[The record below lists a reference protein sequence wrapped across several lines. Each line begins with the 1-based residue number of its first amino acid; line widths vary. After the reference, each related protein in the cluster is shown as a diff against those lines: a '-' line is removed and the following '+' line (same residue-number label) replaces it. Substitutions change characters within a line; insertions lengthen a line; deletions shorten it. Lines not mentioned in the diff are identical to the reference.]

1 MVFVSFSFKIK
12 YLSLHAKCAICFSV
26 EKLKLNCYSSASMN
40 GWLLFFILIKAILSD
55 WVLIPLANYNPAI
68 SAHALSANY
77 SVIKMFCFIWFI
89 WVEKSAHF
97 RSGVLKIWRF
107 ENSPKLMDSVRHCMF
122 LWWKLLLTSNNLANL
137 IEIYFSR
144 DFIKVIKTHRVNI
157 SIIDDF
163 LISEYLTIQ
172 SFKIVSFAES
182 KLLQVVI
189 GNIFFLILNSVNPD
203 KSKHVAFSVF

>member
-1 MVFVSFSFKIK
+1 MSEWRLCSFFADGPKKFSHVKCELFCNKDVLLYMI
-12 YLSLHAKCAICFSV
+12 YLSWKI
-26 EKLKLNCYSSASMN
+26 SS
-40 GWLLFFILIKAILSD
+40 L
-55 WVLIPLANYNPAI
+55 
-68 SAHALSANY
+68 
-77 SVIKMFCFIWFI
+77 
-89 WVEKSAHF
+89 

-107 ENSPKLMDSVRHCMF
+107 KNSPKLMDSVRHCMF
-122 LWWKLLLTSNNLANL
+122 LWWKLLLTSNNLADL

-182 KLLQVVI
+182 KLLQVVT